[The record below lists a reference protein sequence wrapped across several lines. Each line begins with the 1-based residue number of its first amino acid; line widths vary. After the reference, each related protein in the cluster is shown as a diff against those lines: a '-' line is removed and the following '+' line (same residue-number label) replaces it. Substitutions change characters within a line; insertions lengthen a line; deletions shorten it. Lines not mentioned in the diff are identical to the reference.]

1 MVDVSGG
8 ADKVALGADARP
20 CGPSV
25 LVMLAQVRPAAVRR
39 RSTIHRRERGGG
51 RNACGLRDNRT
62 SAALSDK
69 KLHARQ
75 LPKDARRKN
84 FGTGVIYIP
93 RETASKTIDT
103 AHGKV
108 DLDDTESELVL
119 EPYLHAVT
127 CVVSW
132 R

>member
-1 MVDVSGG
+1 MGLHSPQLVRGG
-8 ADKVALGADARP
+8 HL
-20 CGPSV
+20 
-25 LVMLAQVRPAAVRR
+25 
-39 RSTIHRRERGGG
+39 HRRERGGG
-51 RNACGLRDNRT
+51 RNACGQRDNRT

-93 RETASKTIDT
+93 RETASASCKTIDT

-119 EPYLHAVT
+119 EQYLHT
-127 CVVSW
+127 VS
-132 R
+132 